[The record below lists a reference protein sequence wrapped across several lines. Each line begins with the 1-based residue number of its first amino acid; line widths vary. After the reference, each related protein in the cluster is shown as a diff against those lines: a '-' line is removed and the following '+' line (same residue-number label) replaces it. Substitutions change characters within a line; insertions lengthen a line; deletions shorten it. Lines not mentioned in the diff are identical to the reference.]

1 MISVALVLAT
11 CLGAEEEEG
20 EEEEEGT
27 VEGEEEHRTVQLTTG
42 NIEQAI
48 HTLIDTMLVPHD
60 VLYTCR
66 WVSLYSQSTH
76 VLPSSPQP
84 ATF

>member
-27 VEGEEEHRTVQLTTG
+27 VEGEEEHQTVQLTTG

-48 HTLIDTMLVPHD
+48 HTVDTD
-60 VLYTCR
+60 
-66 WVSLYSQSTH
+66 
-76 VLPSSPQP
+76 
-84 ATF
+84 